1 MCVRNY
7 SHREFENEYFHS
19 IYLVPSGV
27 PQNIT
32 LMDDDPA
39 MLLVMYRRPEQSL
52 RNGQLTG
59 FMIRYTRVD
68 TGESQVMN
76 VSYIDVRTVT
86 STISG
91 LVAFTNY
98 SVEVAAVNIN
108 GTGPFS
114 DAVYGLSGQNSEY
127 NNYNYKLIIIVN

>member
-1 MCVRNY
+1 M
-7 SHREFENEYFHS
+7 
-19 IYLVPSGV
+19 G
-27 PQNIT
+27 
-32 LMDDDPA
+32 DDPA
-39 MLLVMYRRPEQSL
+39 MLLVKYHRPVGSL

-59 FMIRYTRVD
+59 YMIRYTRVD
-68 TGESQVMN
+68 TGESQVMD
-76 VSYIDVRTVT
+76 VSDVGRIVK

-114 DAVYGLSGQNSEY
+114 DALFGLSGQDSEY
-127 NNYNYKLIIIVN
+127 NNYTIIIN